1 VTEKP
6 RLGFLALLNMS
17 AGFFGIQFGWGLQM
31 ANMSAIYQYLGA
43 REEDIP
49 ILWLAAPLTG
59 LIVQPIVGHMS
70 DRTWNRLGRRRPYFL
85 AGAIAASLA
94 LLAMPRSSALWMA
107 AGLLWILDAS
117 VNVSME
123 PFRAFVGDLL
133 PHDQRKSGFAMQ
145 SLLIGAGAVLSSAL
159 PYVLTRG
166 FGVSGESTVASA
178 IPPTVH
184 VAFTIGAFVFFLAVL
199 YTVVTTREHPPE
211 DLAAFEKSKRD
222 SAGLGNA
229 AREILSGIRT
239 MPGPMRKLAL
249 VQFFTWF
256 ALFCMWIY
264 FAPGVARGVFGGAPL
279 AISEAAA
286 AARLD
291 APEGATLLDA
301 AAVAARGYEAAKA
314 EAARAADAS
323 AAQGGGALDG
333 LLAMVGLQP
342 AAPDPAASIGAVQ
355 LEPLLASAL
364 AAPGA
369 GPASDAERGNPLVR
383 TIAAVVAE
391 QGLVPGAAAPA
402 EAVAAAARGLDERLA
417 RARRYQEGV
426 SWAGVCFAMYNLVAF
441 VFAFL
446 LLGLVK
452 RASARAIH
460 IACLTLGGV
469 GLLSVLAVREPSLLL
484 VSMAGVGVAWA
495 SILAMPYAM
504 LSNALPAA
512 RMGFYMGV
520 FNFFIVLPQI
530 LASVGLGFV
539 MARWLGHDA
548 TRALLVGGA
557 SMLLAALLTLRVPK
571 SETE

>member
-1 VTEKP
+1 MTEKP
-6 RLGFLALLNMS
+6 QLGFWQLLNMS
-17 AGFFGIQFGWGLQM
+17 FGFFGIQFGWGLQM

-43 REEDIP
+43 REEAIP

-59 LIVQPIVGHMS
+59 LVVQPIVGHMS

-85 AGAIAASLA
+85 FGAIAASLA

-133 PHDQRKSGFAMQ
+133 PHGQRKSGFAMQ

-178 IPPTVH
+178 IPPAVH

-199 YTVVTTREHPPE
+199 YTVVTTREHAPE
-211 DLAAFEKSKRD
+211 DLAAFEQMKRE
-222 SAGLGNA
+222 SAGLGHA
-229 AREILSGIRT
+229 TREILAGIGA

-264 FAPGVARGVFGGAPL
+264 FAPGVARSVFGGVPL
-279 AISEAAA
+279 AISEARV
-286 AARLD
+286 AARLE
-291 APEGATLLDA
+291 APQSAALLDA
-301 AAVAARGYEAAKA
+301 AAAAARGYEAAKA
-314 EAARAADAS
+314 EAARAAQAS
-323 AAQGGGALDG
+323 AARGGPLDG
-333 LLAMVGLQP
+333 LLAAVGLAP
-342 AAPDPAASIGAVQ
+342 AAPDPAVGIGAAQ
-355 LEPLLASAL
+355 LEPLLASAFE
-364 AAPGA
+364 APRA
-369 GPASDAERGNPLVR
+369 SPASDAERRNPLVR
-383 TIAAVVAE
+383 TIGAL
-391 QGLVPGAAAPA
+391 GLEHGLGSGGAASG
-402 EAVAAAARGLDERLA
+402 EALAAAARGLDERLA

-426 SWAGVCFAMYNLVAF
+426 AWAGVCFAMYNLVAF
-441 VFAFL
+441 LFAFVL
-446 LLGLVK
+446 LALVK
-452 RASARAIH
+452 RFSARAIH
-460 IACLTLGGV
+460 IGCLTLGGL
-469 GLLSVLAVREPSLLL
+469 GLLSVVGIRDPGLLL
-484 VSMAGVGVAWA
+484 VSMTGVGIGWA

-504 LSNALPAA
+504 LSNALPPG

-539 MARWLGHDA
+539 MAHWLGEDA
-548 TRALLVGGA
+548 TRALLLGGV
-557 SMLLAALLTLRVPK
+557 SLLLAALLTLRVAEA
-571 SETE
+571 ETE